1 MTRLHTRTRTKSH
14 TRRAAP
20 EGLRFG
26 VREGTDSTSEIVL
39 PADGTLQVT
48 DGTTLYLPGEAEAGT
63 DFINL
68 GKMEFTDGANLIANN
83 GSALTNYGTIQL
95 KDEGVF
101 TSANHGLFTNEG
113 TFVIAYVNL
122 PGFDGEFYNSC
133 DGVISGEVDGY
144 LPIVQEENCR

>member
-1 MTRLHTRTRTKSH
+1 M
-14 TRRAAP
+14 
-20 EGLRFG
+20 
-26 VREGTDSTSEIVL
+26 

-48 DGTTLYLPGEAEAGT
+48 DGTTLYLPGEAEAEAGT

-101 TSANHGLFTNEG
+101 TSSANHGLFTNEG
-113 TFVIAYVNL
+113 TFVIVYVNL
-122 PGFDGEFYNSC
+122 SGFDGEFYYSC
-133 DGVISGEVDGY
+133 DGVISGAVDEY
-144 LPIVQEENCR
+144 LTIVLEENC